1 MITILITLRFRI
13 ADNSCVNNDEVLY
26 YGLYFTT
33 KIKIEIP
40 MSFILLDM
48 QNNNS
53 HIPHCR
59 YFPLCSSEISRH
71 LQLKTIGSIG
81 ISMMNCIT

>member
-26 YGLYFTT
+26 YGLYL
-33 KIKIEIP
+33 KKLQIEIS
-40 MSFILLDM
+40 MNSILLDM